1 MGSPPGTGRPVC
13 AKVPRVV
20 TRLLAVIAIAGSAV
34 ALAPTTPVVA
44 AAAPAASNAEIVPL
58 AAGRVVGAARE
69 TTTKR
74 PFSMIAVRWQGRR
87 PASIEVQ
94 VRRADGRWGRWT
106 ELEPMPAS
114 ADGRAAPAATE
125 PLWVG
130 ASHAARVRSDV
141 DETALE
147 VVLIDPGRHSF
158 DPALRGTQSVDRP
171 PVISRASWGADEQL
185 RCMDAEYMPTVR
197 AATIHHTAGTN
208 DYGPG
213 DSAAIV
219 RGIYVY
225 HAQTL
230 GWCDIGYNTLVDK
243 YGQIFEGA
251 YGGLDRAI
259 HGAHAGGFNDS
270 TFGVS
275 MLGLYTGVDPTDV
288 QLEAVSQIVAWKL
301 GNSYRDP
308 RATVTLVSTGGGT
321 SRYPA
326 GTPVNLPAIFAH
338 RDVGN
343 TECPGNNGYAQLPR
357 IRDRVAALVGDWTDT
372 PIWRK
377 WQSLGGERGPV
388 GSPHRVE
395 QPGAAGGR
403 FAEFA
408 GGPWSQT
415 AIYWSPATDTHEVHG
430 SIAARYA
437 AAGAEAGVLGYPIT
451 DEVAASDGYGRY
463 NHFQGGSIYYA
474 PSTGAHELYGAI
486 QARWIALGSERSY
499 LLYPRSGIYAVS
511 GGFRA
516 DFQFGYIVL
525 NSSTGQVT
533 DRPYMVPVLPK

>member
-1 MGSPPGTGRPVC
+1 MT
-13 AKVPRVV
+13 
-20 TRLLAVIAIAGSAV
+20 IAGSTV
-34 ALAPTTPVVA
+34 ALAPTTPMAA
-44 AAAPAASNAEIVPL
+44 AAAPAASAAEIVPL
-58 AAGRVVGAARE
+58 ATGHVVGAARE
-69 TTTKR
+69 TTRNR
-74 PFSMIAVRWQGRR
+74 PFSMVAVQWQGQR

-94 VRRADGRWGRWT
+94 VRRAGGGWGEWT
-106 ELEPMPAS
+106 ALEPMPAS
-114 ADGRAAPAATE
+114 ADGRPTPAATE

-130 ASHAARVRSDV
+130 ASRAARVRSDV
-141 DETALE
+141 DEATLE
-147 VVLIDPGRHSF
+147 IVLIDPGRRSS
-158 DPALRGTQSVDRP
+158 DSALLGTQSADRP
-171 PVISRASWGADEQL
+171 PVISRAAWGADEGL

-197 AATIHHTAGTN
+197 AATIHHSAGTN

-219 RGIYVY
+219 RGIYIF
-225 HAQTL
+225 HAVTR
-230 GWCDIGYNTLVDK
+230 GWCDIGYNALVDK

-275 MLGLYTGVDPTDV
+275 MLGLYTGVNPTDV

-301 GNSYRDP
+301 GNSYRNP
-308 RATVTLVSTGGGT
+308 LATVTLVSAGGGT

-343 TECPGNNGYAQLPR
+343 TECPGDNGYAQLPR
-357 IRDRVAALVGDWTDT
+357 IRNRVATLVGDWSDT

-377 WQSLGGERGPV
+377 WQSLGGEPLV

-403 FAEFA
+403 FTWFA
-408 GGPWSQT
+408 TPSWLPT
-415 AIYWSPATDTHEVHG
+415 AIYWSPATDVHAVHG
-430 SIAARYA
+430 SIAATYSA
-437 AAGAEAGVLGYPIT
+437 TGAEAGVLGYPIT
-451 DEVAASDGYGRY
+451 DELVASDGYGRY

-486 QARWIALGSERSY
+486 QTRWVALGAERSY
-499 LLYPRSGIYAVS
+499 LLYPRSGIYAVP

-516 DFQFGYIVL
+516 DFQFGYIVM

-533 DRPYMVPVLPK
+533 DRPYMVPVMPKRRLSPVAPS